1 MMHENNNSIPHLEL
15 LFEMN
20 RLFLSFL
27 QERARRGQ
35 DCLGLPA
42 GIAPLLSTAH
52 DAQLD
57 RAASLPH
64 ALFCLSLSSESGR
77 AADAPLIHMSS
88 EAIAIYCLQVSL
100 LQSARNL
107 CRQNAPLAQTFLGL
121 QAGCLMRL
129 RCLALIDITSLAES
143 TRAVRAGFA
152 SEPRLW
158 TQILNMNDA
167 DDHRALRLIAL
178 QPRATDML
186 PEQRRAIHIP

>member
-1 MMHENNNSIPHLEL
+1 MQENNNSTPHLEL

-27 QERARRGQ
+27 QARAQRGQ
-35 DCLGLPA
+35 DCLGLP
-42 GIAPLLSTAH
+42 GVIEPLLR
-52 DAQLD
+52 DAPEVQLD
-57 RAASLPH
+57 RAAGLPH
-64 ALFCLSLSSESGR
+64 ALFALNLSDAADF
-77 AADAPLIHMSS
+77 AADAPLPLMS
-88 EAIAIYCLQVSL
+88 ADAAGLYCLQVSL

-129 RCLALIDITSLAES
+129 RCLALIDITQLAES
-143 TRAVRAGFA
+143 TRAVRAGFV

-158 TQILNMNDA
+158 MQMLSM
-167 DDHRALRLIAL
+167 DDSDDQRCLRLIAL

-186 PEQRRAIHIP
+186 PEQRRVTQIR